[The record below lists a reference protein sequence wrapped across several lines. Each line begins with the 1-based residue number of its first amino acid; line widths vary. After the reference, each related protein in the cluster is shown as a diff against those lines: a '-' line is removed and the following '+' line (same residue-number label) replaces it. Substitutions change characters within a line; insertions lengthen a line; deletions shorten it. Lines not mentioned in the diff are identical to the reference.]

1 MVPCA
6 RSGRNRARPGVA
18 RCFQAGILWR
28 MATTEDP
35 RTQLKVLIVED
46 HHDARTTMR
55 MLLSLGYGHIV
66 YEAADGAS
74 GLRSALDL
82 KPDVALIDLGLP
94 DLDGKD
100 VARGIRARFDKREM
114 LLIALTGY
122 DSAEDQRLAL
132 EAGFDIHLV
141 KPVKSAALQ
150 RIFEGLAQAGGEA

>member
-1 MVPCA
+1 MRAVWQEPCPCA
-6 RSGRNRARPGVA
+6 KDSCAI
-18 RCFQAGILWR
+18 QAGILWR
-28 MATTEDP
+28 MPTTKDP

-66 YEAADGAS
+66 YEAADGTT
-74 GLRSALDL
+74 GLRSALEL

-94 DLDGKD
+94 DLDGKE
-100 VARGIRARFDKREM
+100 VARAIRAHFGKREM

-132 EAGFDIHLV
+132 QAGFDIHLV
-141 KPVKSAALQ
+141 KPVTSTALQ
-150 RIFEGLAQAGGEA
+150 RILEDLAQPGGEI

>member
-1 MVPCA
+1 MSP
-6 RSGRNRARPGVA
+6 
-18 RCFQAGILWR
+18 
-28 MATTEDP
+28 TKDP
-35 RTQLKVLIVED
+35 RTQLKVLIIED

-66 YEAADGAS
+66 YEAADGTS
-74 GLRSALDL
+74 GLRCALEQR
-82 KPDVALIDLGLP
+82 PDVALIDLGLP

-100 VARGIRARFDKREM
+100 VARGIRAHFDKREM

-141 KPVKSAALQ
+141 KPVTSSALQ
-150 RIFEGLAQAGGEA
+150 RILESLAQPGGET

>member
-1 MVPCA
+1 MTKH
-6 RSGRNRARPGVA
+6 SRPQ
-18 RCFQAGILWR
+18 R
-28 MATTEDP
+28 
-35 RTQLKVLIVED
+35 KVLIVED

-55 MLLSLGYGHIV
+55 MLLSLGYGHTV
-66 YEAADGAS
+66 YEAADGES
-74 GLRSALDL
+74 GLKCALEL

-100 VARGIRARFDKREM
+100 VARRIRAHFDKREM

-141 KPVKSAALQ
+141 KPVTSSALQ
-150 RIFEGLAQAGGEA
+150 RILEDLTQPGADT